1 MLQGLGMQTGVDL
14 DQLVDIGRWISGL
27 LGREPASKV
36 NRAIAAKRAM
46 K

>member
-14 DQLVDIGRWISGL
+14 DQLVEIGQWISGL

-36 NRAIAAKRAM
+36 NRAIVAKKA
-46 K
+46 KK